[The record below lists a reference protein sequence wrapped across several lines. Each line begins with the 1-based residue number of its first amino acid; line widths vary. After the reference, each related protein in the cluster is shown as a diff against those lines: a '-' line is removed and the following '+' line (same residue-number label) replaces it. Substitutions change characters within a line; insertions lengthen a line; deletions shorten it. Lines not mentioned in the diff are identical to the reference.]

1 MYWFVENSS
10 GLFKDYLDY
19 RKVLL
24 DYCSEFNPS
33 LKNDEKG
40 KQIID
45 MMHGVLFHRQCDPY
59 YIINCLNQEL
69 SINFA
74 PSQFDPPKLIPEAGI
89 EETDNSLNFF
99 QSLIEGK
106 YLPDFLKNSF
116 KSVPETPQPS
126 SVNNDLER
134 RVITFN
140 DQSIRHDIFK
150 VVIDKVEDEVLTQTL
165 KELSFFL

>member
-1 MYWFVENSS
+1 
-10 GLFKDYLDY
+10 
-19 RKVLL
+19 
-24 DYCSEFNPS
+24 
-33 LKNDEKG
+33 
-40 KQIID
+40 

-134 RVITFN
+134 RVITVN
-140 DQSIRHDIFK
+140 NQSIRHDIFK
-150 VVIDKVEDEVLTQTL
+150 VVIDKVEDEVLTKTL